1 MNGQRREVKMI
12 NLLLIITA
20 CVTAYILCCL
30 YIYID
35 GKIAQ
40 YKLWKQSKDELR
52 KFRIKRELRKM
63 QGYYYSLAINNPLEL
78 SKELAIQAVKS
89 KRG

>member
-1 MNGQRREVKMI
+1 MI
-12 NLLLIITA
+12 NLLLIIAA

-40 YKLWKQSKDELR
+40 YKLWKQSKDELHR
-52 KFRIKRELRKM
+52 YRTKRELRKM
-63 QGYYYSLAINNPLEL
+63 QNYYYTLAINSPMEL
-78 SKELAIQAVKS
+78 SRYLAVQSVKN